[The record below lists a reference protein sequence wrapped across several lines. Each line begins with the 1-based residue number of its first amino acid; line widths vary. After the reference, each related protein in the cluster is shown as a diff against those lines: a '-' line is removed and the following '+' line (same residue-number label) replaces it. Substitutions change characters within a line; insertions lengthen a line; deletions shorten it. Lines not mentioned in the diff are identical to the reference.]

1 MPAIIKPS
9 RIAAALAVE
18 PTDGGG
24 VTTISAF
31 LLFDFADNR
40 SFLTDQAL
48 WPMVAEQM
56 PKGAIF
62 DKAQLKPKSEWFV
75 VGAAMAPTDEPVT
88 GMRVHIRVGA
98 MEKRLAVFGDRWWRL
113 TERGLT
119 MTQAVPFLAMPIDG
133 ARAFGGPGCKPNP
146 KGRGHAARKI
156 LEGGYD
162 APLPNV
168 EYADRLIRS
177 PDDNPLPA
185 GIGPMPPEA
194 PQRLRHAGTYDQNWL
209 RHRAP
214 LKPEDFNPL
223 FHCDAPDDQCLDGY
237 FVGDESF
244 AVSGMTHGTG
254 LAAGQLPN
262 VRLRTFVHRP
272 ADDSLTETR
281 MVADTLTLFP
291 NITKATLA
299 YRGLAKGTDPL
310 GDDIG
315 TVMFALEHA
324 EDAPRPADY
333 YLRIFRL
340 RKDPVEAPRHAL
352 SDFELMPE
360 TDRGKLSARRAAKLQ
375 TAREERLRFLD
386 NQNWAARKFVQD
398 QGMSPDIVPPV
409 DYTSGDDLPLVAQPT
424 PDELARG
431 DVDIAELLDDV
442 KALETALRLRA
453 DRELASAELHR
464 RAIAGS
470 APTGLLP
477 QVALRPLVDEA
488 HMARFPELA
497 LDDDIAAAFDALKT
511 NTSQVAA
518 RIAGSP
524 SEPVGDRFAELP
536 GEIGAIIAG
545 LSAAREV
552 SPEQLEKQYQA
563 AVARALGLPEGS
575 IFHDARLSL
584 AGISFS
590 GPAAPASLDAKDPVD
605 QHFSDLF
612 GGLGEI
618 DLPTSPPAVPNKGL
632 FPTDEIK
639 TDVGLTESAIA
650 SAAKLIQQR
659 FAHLAGDSGD
669 GDAITGLQA
678 KIADMAPPKP
688 DLAGKTVGVV
698 LREKQEDV
706 QQRLETAEQEYGAAM
721 ISART
726 MSPMAIFP
734 TEPMAAQAAMR
745 LGDFIKQRLFAGHD
759 FKGADLSGAN
769 LRDADFSNLDLAG
782 TFFEQADLT
791 QANFAGANLEGAV
804 FTQAILDGANLAD
817 TRLSRANLSR
827 ASLKVA
833 VLDRSQIVGSM
844 MLEADFSGAS
854 LRDISLSNTRLID
867 CIFDDADLSG
877 AEIADLQWIKGS
889 ADRLLAEKTSFARV
903 SVTIMS
909 MTGASFS
916 GSRFDRVAF
925 AEVQAEGAD
934 FAGAHM
940 NSVSFLGNSSLRG
953 GRFAGIDAKD
963 SSWNTTTLDESCFLR
978 ARCEACL
985 FNDCAFNDADLRLAS
1000 FRNCRFD
1007 KSSMRESDLF
1017 AANLFGASL
1026 ASVDLRLASLRGA
1039 NLYAANLMQTKL
1051 ASADLSGANLGK
1063 TMLETVHG

>member
-31 LLFDFADNR
+31 LLFDFADSR
-40 SFLTDQAL
+40 SFLTEQAL

-62 DKAQLKPKSEWFV
+62 DKAQLKPKGEWFV
-75 VGAAMAPTDEPVT
+75 VGAAMAPTNEPVT
-88 GMRVHIRVGA
+88 GMRVNIRVGT

-113 TERGLT
+113 TEHGLT
-119 MTQAVPFLAMPIDG
+119 MTQAVPFLAMPIDDTK
-133 ARAFGGPGCKPNP
+133 AFGGPGYKPNP
-146 KGRGHAARKI
+146 KGRGHAARNI

-168 EYADRLIRS
+168 ENADRLIRS

-194 PQRLRHAGTYDQNWL
+194 PQRLRHAGTYDQHWL

-223 FHCDAPDDQCLDGY
+223 FHCDAPDDQRLGGY
-237 FVGDESF
+237 FNGDESF
-244 AVSGMTHGTG
+244 AVSGMTHGTS
-254 LAAGQLPN
+254 LATGQLPN
-262 VRLRTFVHRP
+262 VRMRVFVHRA

-281 MVADTLTLFP
+281 MVAETLTLFP

-299 YRGLAKGTDPL
+299 FRGLARGTDPL

-340 RKDPVEAPRHAL
+340 RKDPVEAHRHAL

-375 TAREERLRFLD
+375 TAREQRLRFLD

-409 DYTSGDDLPLVAQPT
+409 DYSSGDDLPLVAQPT
-424 PDELARG
+424 ADELARG
-431 DVDIAELLDDV
+431 DVDLAELLDDV
-442 KALETALRLRA
+442 KALEAALLLRA

-470 APTGLLP
+470 APAGLLP

-488 HMARFPELA
+488 HLARFPGLA
-497 LDDDIAAAFDALKT
+497 LDDDIAASFDALKT
-511 NTSQVAA
+511 STSEIAA
-518 RIAGSP
+518 RVTGSP
-524 SEPVGDRFAELP
+524 SEPVGDRFAALP
-536 GEIGAIIAG
+536 GAIDAIFAG
-545 LSAAREV
+545 LSTSREV
-552 SPEQLEKQYQA
+552 DPQQLENQYQA

-575 IFHDARLSL
+575 IFHDARLLL
-584 AGISFS
+584 AGIRFS
-590 GPAAPASLDAKDPVD
+590 GPAAPASLDAEDPVD
-605 QHFSDLF
+605 RQFADLF
-612 GGLGEI
+612 GGLGEVG
-618 DLPTSPPAVPNKGL
+618 LPSAPPTVPDKGL

-639 TDVGLTESAIA
+639 ADVGLTESAIA
-650 SAAKLIQQR
+650 GAAKQMEAR
-659 FAHLAGDSGD
+659 FPHLFGDN
-669 GDAITGLQA
+669 GDAITGIQA

-688 DLAGKTVGVV
+688 DLAGKTISVV
-698 LREKQEDV
+698 LREKQDQV
-706 QQRLETAEQEYGAAM
+706 QQRLETAEADYGAAM

-734 TEPMAAQAAMR
+734 TEPMAAAVSRR
-745 LGDFIKQRLFAGHD
+745 LGDFIQQQLSAGHD

-769 LRDADFSNLDLAG
+769 LRGADFSNLDLAG

-804 FTQAILDGANLAD
+804 FTQAILDGADLSDA
-817 TRLSRANLSR
+817 RLSRANLSR

-833 VLDRSQIVGSM
+833 FLDRGQIVDTM
-844 MLEADFSGAS
+844 MLETDFSGAS
-854 LRDISLSNTRLID
+854 MRDISLSNTRLID

-909 MTGASFS
+909 MTGVSFS
-916 GSRFDRVAF
+916 GSRLDRMAF

-953 GRFAGIDAKD
+953 GRFTGIDAKD
-963 SSWNTTTLDESCFLR
+963 SSWNTTDLEESCFLR

-985 FNDCAFNDADLRLAS
+985 FNDCEFNGADLRLAS

-1007 KSSMRESDLF
+1007 KSRMRESDLF

-1051 ASADLSGANLGK
+1051 ASADLTGSNLGK